1 MGRLFS
7 ADRRRRYKA
16 GGGGSGGSGGGLRGQ
31 LRPLLPPLGV
41 GREKTRTREAP
52 KTLGAAAYGTP
63 KALGSGRSEVTAP
76 DPR

>member
-1 MGRLFS
+1 M
-7 ADRRRRYKA
+7 
-16 GGGGSGGSGGGLRGQ
+16 RGQ